1 MGDLRELLTR
11 AEATDYQETSRHADV
26 VAYCDA
32 LAEESKHVYRG
43 TFGASG
49 EGQDLVYLVVSD
61 RRCSTPERAAEL
73 GKVVVFVE
81 ANIHAGEVEGKEM
94 ILKLARQL
102 VRGELGKAGEKILR
116 KVCLVVVPNF
126 NPDGNDRI
134 SPKNRALNLA
144 ALEGQVNPPGGVGT
158 RYTGEGW
165 NLNRDNIKQEAVE
178 TRNLAALYQA
188 WWPHVFIDCH
198 TTDGSIHAF
207 DMTFDGP
214 RNNDALFPQLRRDN
228 RRMLEAVA
236 KRVRKRHD
244 VNSYWY
250 GNYLV
255 EDDPTSGWHTYPA
268 LPRFGS
274 HYRGLLGRFDVL
286 LETYSYLDF
295 PRRCEVTWAWL
306 FELLRYAAKNAGEII
321 ARCDE
326 EQEAIIGRGQGID
339 PRAKVGI
346 QYGLAKRDGE
356 GALLFDYPA
365 HALEGDLAKI
375 EAFDL
380 DSIRAHVYPGE
391 RPARYHV
398 PHYRT
403 FVPSVEVT
411 TPTAYLVPPQLAGR
425 LRGHGISFE
434 TLAEE
439 HDFEVESYRVLHHEA
454 THSPDVAALVPPPG
468 EAEVPLS
475 AKPPPTRFE
484 TVLTVRPE
492 RRVLTADVGM
502 LWVPTAQRAGTLAVL
517 LLEPHSEDGL
527 ARWQFLDE
535 LIEVGEYAPVHRV
548 IDAAT
553 PAPLR
558 KAE

>member
-1 MGDLRELLTR
+1 MGDPRELLTR
-11 AEATDYQETSRHADV
+11 AEATSYQETSRHADV
-26 VAYCDA
+26 LAYCDA

-43 TFGASG
+43 TFGQSG

-61 RRCSTPERAAEL
+61 RRCFSPERAQEL
-73 GKVVVFVE
+73 GKVVVLVE

-94 ILKLARQL
+94 ILKLVRQL
-102 VRGELGKAGEKILR
+102 VRGELGKAGERILR

-134 SPKNRALNLA
+134 SPKHRALNLA

-165 NLNRDNIKQEAVE
+165 NLNRDNMKQEAVE
-178 TRNLAALYQA
+178 TRNLAALYQS

-198 TTDGSIHAF
+198 TTDGSIHSF
-207 DMTFDGP
+207 DLTYDCS
-214 RNNDALFPQLRRDN
+214 RNNDALFPQLRADN
-228 RRMLEAVA
+228 RDMLEEVA
-236 KRVRKRHD
+236 RKVRKRHD
-244 VNSYWY
+244 VTSFWY

-286 LETYSYLDF
+286 LETYSYLGYE
-295 PRRCEVTWAWL
+295 RRCEVIWAWL
-306 FELLRYAAKNAGEII
+306 FELLRFASKRAEQIVDRCAA
-321 ARCDE
+321 
-326 EQEAIIGRGQGID
+326 EQEAIIARGQSAD
-339 PRAKVGI
+339 PRVKVGI
-346 QYGLAKRDGE
+346 QYGVAKRDDD

-365 HALEGDLAKI
+365 HAVDGDLARI
-375 EAFDL
+375 EAYDL
-380 DSIRAHVYPGE
+380 PSIRAHLYPGE
-391 RPARYHV
+391 KPARYHV
-398 PHYRT
+398 PHHRT
-403 FVPSVEVT
+403 FLPVVEVS
-411 TPTAYLVPPQLAGR
+411 TPSAYLAPAALAAR
-425 LRGHGISFE
+425 LRGHGVAFE
-434 TLAEE
+434 VLAEE
-439 HDFEVESYRVLHHEA
+439 QTFEVESYRVLHREE

-484 TVLTVRPE
+484 TVLTVRGE
-492 RRVLTADVGM
+492 RRLHRADVGS

-517 LLEPHSEDGL
+517 LLEPHSEDGFT
-527 ARWQFLDE
+527 RWQFLDQE
-535 LIEVGEYAPVHRV
+535 VVVGEYHPVHRV
-548 IDAAT
+548 IDVAS
-553 PAPLR
+553 PPR

>member
-1 MGDLRELLTR
+1 MGEPRELLTR
-11 AEATDYQETSRHADV
+11 AEATDYQETSRHVDV
-26 VAYCDA
+26 LAYCDA

-43 TFGASG
+43 TFGQSG

-61 RRCSTPERAAEL
+61 RRCFSPERAQEL
-73 GKVVVFVE
+73 GKVVVLVE

-94 ILKLARQL
+94 ILKLVRQL
-102 VRGELGKAGEKILR
+102 VRGELGKAGERILR

-134 SPKNRALNLA
+134 SPKHRALNLA

-165 NLNRDNIKQEAVE
+165 NLNRDNTKQEAVE
-178 TRNLAALYQA
+178 TRNLAALYQT

-198 TTDGSIHAF
+198 TTDGSIHSF
-207 DMTFDGP
+207 DLTYDCS
-214 RNNDALFPQLRRDN
+214 RNNDALFAKLRADN
-228 RRMLEAVA
+228 REMLEEVA
-236 KRVRKRHD
+236 RKVRKRHD
-244 VNSYWY
+244 VTSFWY

-306 FELLRYAAKNAGEII
+306 FELLRYAAKHAEELRE
-321 ARCDE
+321 RCDE
-326 EQEAIIGRGQGID
+326 EQEAIVARGQSAD

-346 QYGLAKRDGE
+346 QYGVAKRDE
-356 GALLFDYPA
+356 HGALTFDYPA
-365 HALEGDLAKI
+365 HALDGELARI
-375 EAFDL
+375 EAYDL
-380 DSIRAHVYPGE
+380 PSIREHRYPGDK
-391 RPARYHV
+391 PARYHV
-398 PHYRT
+398 PHHRT
-403 FVPSVEVT
+403 FLPVVEVS
-411 TPTAYLVPPQLAGR
+411 TPSAYLAPASLAER
-425 LRGHGISFE
+425 LRGHGITFE
-434 TLAEE
+434 VLSEE
-439 HDFEVESYRVLHHEA
+439 QTFEVESYRVLHREE
-454 THSPDVAALVPPPG
+454 TFSPDVAALVPPPG

-492 RRVLTADVGM
+492 RRLAHAEVGS

-517 LLEPHSEDGL
+517 LLEPHSEDGFT
-527 ARWQFLDE
+527 RWQFLDQE
-535 LIEVGEYAPVHRV
+535 ITVGGYHPVHRV
-548 IDAAT
+548 IDAA
-553 PAPLR
+553 APPR